1 MGLSKGA
8 SAGGVTARPVERA
21 QPTAPRDQP
30 ASGGEPDSSSHLFW
44 NPSLN
49 KFLPASNLKA
59 GIHLKTPDGQTAV
72 VVGGTIPK
80 VHDGWMWDL
89 SVPGNNDHD
98 FYVLATGPFRMT
110 DPAVLVHNINEVS
123 CPSFN
128 AARRAAFRDNNV
140 PTSQANNY
148 SVGESSG
155 GPFTPNMR
163 GPYGELP
170 QSIYT
175 QDLDG
180 NPVEIQDHEWGH
192 VFDDTG
198 EEMGPHLKGPDN
210 THYFYPG

>member
-1 MGLSKGA
+1 
-8 SAGGVTARPVERA
+8 
-21 QPTAPRDQP
+21 
-30 ASGGEPDSSSHLFW
+30 
-44 NPSLN
+44 
-49 KFLPASNLKA
+49 
-59 GIHLKTPDGQTAV
+59 
-72 VVGGTIPK
+72 
-80 VHDGWMWDL
+80 MWDL

-98 FYVLATGPFRMT
+98 FKVLATGPFRMT

-180 NPVEIQDHEWGH
+180 IRSRSRTMSGVTCSMTPARRWDL
-192 VFDDTG
+192 T
-198 EEMGPHLKGPDN
+198 
-210 THYFYPG
+210 